1 MHTGAPRDL
10 LAHVYVEFG
19 KEKFSGCT
27 SVHLCAEVYTGS
39 ALAGFIQKIHNKKIG
54 MCQFC
59 IHYFNNI
66 RVRTQK
72 SHITT
77 LSRLQEVAIK
87 KQISNFAKNTTVS
100 DMQFLRPNLF
110 VIK

>member
-1 MHTGAPRDL
+1 M
-10 LAHVYVEFG
+10 YVEFG
-19 KEKFSGCT
+19 KEKFSGCP

>member
-1 MHTGAPRDL
+1 
-10 LAHVYVEFG
+10 
-19 KEKFSGCT
+19 
-27 SVHLCAEVYTGS
+27 
-39 ALAGFIQKIHNKKIG
+39 

-87 KQISNFAKNTTVS
+87 KQMSNFAKNTIVS
-100 DMQFLRPNLF
+100 DVQFFGFCRHDTPDYTHEGFFICEITDSSNK
-110 VIK
+110 I

>member
-1 MHTGAPRDL
+1 
-10 LAHVYVEFG
+10 
-19 KEKFSGCT
+19 
-27 SVHLCAEVYTGS
+27 
-39 ALAGFIQKIHNKKIG
+39 

-110 VIK
+110 VIKSNEFKIDTSLSFYYGFFE

>member
-1 MHTGAPRDL
+1 M
-10 LAHVYVEFG
+10 YVEFG

-27 SVHLCAEVYTGS
+27 SVHLCAEVYRGS
-39 ALAGFIQKIHNKKIG
+39 ALAGVIQKIYNKKIG

-66 RVRTQK
+66 TVRTQK